1 MIQSYHSQGLRGV
14 VAEVPLL
21 GGGAAGGGHRLRG
34 VVLGLPAQQQHA
46 ARVGVPDG
54 VPPPAGEEGVGGGPG
69 ARGEGEA
76 AVLRVVPAAVHQP
89 GLAVPVGA
97 LALGQAGKEAGGAVT
112 QDDLGVSVAVMDT
125 APTRHNYSIWGIIT
139 SLIALSSDSMS
150 HLQLGQ

>member
-21 GGGAAGGGHRLRG
+21 GGGAAGGGHRLCG

-97 LALGQAGKEAGGAVT
+97 LALGQTGQEAGG
-112 QDDLGVSVAVMDT
+112 
-125 APTRHNYSIWGIIT
+125 
-139 SLIALSSDSMS
+139 LSELTVRSGPVDRCFPPP
-150 HLQLGQ
+150 QRRQGRPQPPAT